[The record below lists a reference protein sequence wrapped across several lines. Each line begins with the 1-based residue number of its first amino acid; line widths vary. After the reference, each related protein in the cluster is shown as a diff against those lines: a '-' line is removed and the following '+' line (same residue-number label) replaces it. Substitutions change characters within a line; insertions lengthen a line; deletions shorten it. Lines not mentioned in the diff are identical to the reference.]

1 MHTIAHG
8 VDLVENARFAS
19 LLDRHPER
27 ARRRLFTE
35 AELAYASGKRE
46 IEHLAARFAA
56 KEAVLKA
63 LGTGWADGI
72 AWTDVEVTRA
82 RQRSAG
88 CAALRSRGR
97 DGGASGHWRLAAFA
111 KPHRA
116 PRDGLRHRPRRVN
129 TGGSGTECPSSGRI
143 SGFSPRPRRPGPPQI
158 GPLQPALPSTAS
170 TPGRTRPTTPA
181 GRSPTSQSDVR
192 SRAAGHAGQ

>member
-8 VDLVENARFAS
+8 VDIVENERFAT

-35 AELAYASGKRE
+35 AELAYAAGKKRE

-63 LGTGWADGI
+63 LGTGWAGGI

-82 RQRSAG
+82 DT
-88 CAALRSRGR
+88 GR
-97 DGGASGHWRLAAFA
+97 PGVLLTGLAAETA
-111 KPHRA
+111 AQLGISAWLLSLSH
-116 PRDGLRHRPRRVN
+116 
-129 TGGSGTECPSSGRI
+129 TEHYAMASAI
-143 SGFSPRPRRPGPPQI
+143 
-158 GPLQPALPSTAS
+158 AL
-170 TPGRTRPTTPA
+170 G
-181 GRSPTSQSDVR
+181 D
-192 SRAAGHAGQ
+192 

>member
-35 AELAYASGKRE
+35 AELAYASGKKRE

-63 LGTGWADGI
+63 LGTGWSGGI

-82 RQRSAG
+82 DN
-88 CAALRSRGR
+88 GR
-97 DGGASGHWRLAAFA
+97 PGVRLSGLAAETA
-111 KPHRA
+111 ERLGISDWLLSLSH
-116 PRDGLRHRPRRVN
+116 
-129 TGGSGTECPSSGRI
+129 TEHDAMASAI
-143 SGFSPRPRRPGPPQI
+143 
-158 GPLQPALPSTAS
+158 ALGA
-170 TPGRTRPTTPA
+170 
-181 GRSPTSQSDVR
+181 
-192 SRAAGHAGQ
+192 

>member
-8 VDLVENARFAS
+8 VDIVENARFAS

-35 AELAYASGKRE
+35 AELAYAWGKKRE

-82 RQRSAG
+82 DN
-88 CAALRSRGR
+88 GR
-97 DGGASGHWRLAAFA
+97 PGVRLSGLAAETA
-111 KPHRA
+111 ERLGIGDWLLSLSH
-116 PRDGLRHRPRRVN
+116 
-129 TGGSGTECPSSGRI
+129 TEHHAMASAI
-143 SGFSPRPRRPGPPQI
+143 
-158 GPLQPALPSTAS
+158 ALGA
-170 TPGRTRPTTPA
+170 
-181 GRSPTSQSDVR
+181 
-192 SRAAGHAGQ
+192 